1 MRENIASAYI
11 IFYLIDKINID
22 DTISATLYTET
33 AALKSVTSICVCG
46 SILFIGNIYRH
57 VTHICVRAF
66 IFYGPI
72 RIPTYTHTHTNDA
85 YAMFD
90 KKPNN
95 AKSVSSKTNL
105 NSDMLPFDP
114 ATNVSNKLIL
124 QDVIFVIIA

>member
-72 RIPTYTHTHTNDA
+72 RIPTHTHTQTMHTQCLTRNRITLKV
-85 YAMFD
+85 FQV
-90 KKPNN
+90 KLTSIRICCLLIQLQTFRK
-95 AKSVSSKTNL
+95 
-105 NSDMLPFDP
+105 NSFCKM
-114 ATNVSNKLIL
+114 
-124 QDVIFVIIA
+124 